1 MDEIVKRSL
10 KGVVQTLVD
19 RLLFFAVLRMGLL
32 LRRSVSK
39 LYAWR
44 LCNIAHFLEIEG
56 MKRDALRDVRLCF
69 IAQTRTGIQSSLI
82 DRKRGPL

>member
-19 RLLFFAVLRMGLL
+19 RLLFFAVLSNGT
-32 LRRSVSK
+32 
-39 LYAWR
+39 A
-44 LCNIAHFLEIEG
+44 IAAECIQAVCLEAVQYCSLLEIEG
-56 MKRDALRDVRLCF
+56 MKRDALRF

>member
-44 LCNIAHFLEIEG
+44 LCNIAHFL
-56 MKRDALRDVRLCF
+56 RLK
-69 IAQTRTGIQSSLI
+69 A
-82 DRKRGPL
+82 